1 MFTTERLYLRG
12 FESSDARRILDM
24 WNNADVQSTITNEYI
39 VPRGSKFMDKIAA
52 SAEDAVM
59 FLIIETRVRDGSDE
73 TVSQNEQTK
82 TEGGQFV
89 GTTSITMGHPK
100 NRDGIFGIN
109 IEPKFWGIGY
119 GEEVT
124 RFVVDYCFHSLGLHR
139 VSLLVFSGNDR
150 AVNLYKK
157 VGFVEEGRKRK
168 VNWIDGQWEDM
179 FYMGILKEEWK
190 AVDSA

>member
-12 FESSDARRILDM
+12 FESSDARQILDM
-24 WNNADVQSTITNEYI
+24 WNNVDVQSTISNEYI

-52 SAEDAVM
+52 SAEDAV
-59 FLIIETRVRDGSDE
+59 IQE
-73 TVSQNEQTK
+73 EQTR

-100 NRDGIFGIN
+100 NRDGIFGIK
-109 IEPKFWGIGY
+109 IEPKFWGLGY

-179 FYMGILKEEWK
+179 IYMGILKEEWK
-190 AVDSA
+190 AVASA